1 MKCISDWIGLDV
13 NDNLIDAMLL
23 NTTRIGHGFAAAKN
37 PVVLQYIMEN
47 NVALEVNPISNQV
60 SMTYPLFV
68 ISLWYANTMRSTTR
82 YCYNT
87 ANLLKKILKIDIP

>member
-1 MKCISDWIGLDV
+1 MYISDWIGLDV
-13 NDNLIDAMLL
+13 NGNLIDAMLL

-60 SMTYPLFV
+60 SMT
-68 ISLWYANTMRSTTR
+68 
-82 YCYNT
+82 
-87 ANLLKKILKIDIP
+87 

>member
-1 MKCISDWIGLDV
+1 MKYISDWIGLDV

-60 SMTYPLFV
+60 SMTHPLFV
-68 ISLWYANTMRSTTR
+68 ISLWYASTMRSTTR